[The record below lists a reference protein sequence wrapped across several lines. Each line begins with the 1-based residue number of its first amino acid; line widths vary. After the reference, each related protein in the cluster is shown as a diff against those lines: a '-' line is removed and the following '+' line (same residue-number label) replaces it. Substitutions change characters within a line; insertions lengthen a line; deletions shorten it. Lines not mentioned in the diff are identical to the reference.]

1 MNRIIIVHGEKSK
14 PSGEIHPAFI
24 ERLNKAI
31 EISKQVSPDFIVIAS
46 GQTRKISPPEAQTG
60 YDYLKDKIKTPIL
73 IEKESRTTIENIKFT
88 KKLLT
93 DGKIEINKLY
103 VVTSRKRIFRIKF
116 LYRRLWPEIYEEI
129 EFIPTKDFYPILF
142 YPYKALYLLLNL
154 LDIKERFLL
163 PLGKKFF
170 RNG

>member
-1 MNRIIIVHGEKSK
+1 MNRIIIIHGEKSK
-14 PSGEIHPAFI
+14 PNGLIHPAFT
-24 ERLNKAI
+24 ERLNKTI
-31 EISKQVSPDFIVIAS
+31 EISKQVSPNFIVITG

-60 YDYLKDKIKTPIL
+60 YDYLKDKIKTQIL

-93 DGKIEINKLY
+93 DDEIEINKLY

-116 LYRRLWPEIYEEI
+116 LYRWLWPEIYEEI
-129 EFIPTKDFYPILF
+129 EFIPAKDFYPILF
-142 YPYKALYLLLNL
+142 YPYEAFCLLLNL
-154 LDIKERFLL
+154 FDINERFLL

>member
-24 ERLNKAI
+24 ERLDKAI
-31 EISKQVSPDFIVIAS
+31 EISKQVSPDFIVITG
-46 GQTRKISPPEAQTG
+46 GQTRKISPSEAQTG
-60 YDYLKDKIKTPIL
+60 YDYLKDKIKIPIL

-88 KKLLT
+88 KKLLA
-93 DGKIEINKLY
+93 DSRFEINKLY
-103 VVTSRKRIFRIKF
+103 VITSQKRIFRIKF

-129 EFIPTKDFYPILF
+129 KFIPAKDFYPILF
-142 YPYKALYLLLNL
+142 YPYEALCLLLNL
-154 LDIKERFLL
+154 LDLNERFLL
-163 PLGKKFF
+163 PFGKKFF